1 MDMTISWKS
10 WLTATRRN
18 SIALSTGGIAVTAHD
33 AVAQRTVV
41 NPYAYGGSMPTAHFQ
56 KRHKSL
62 FDSVNLRLIFLVGVG
77 EPTECA
83 AGIDKIAGIDT
94 HFVSDLGG
102 GKSRAWIEVDI
113 SHQRNVNTLAMKQLS
128 YTAYA
133 FGFPDT
139 LRGKADNMRPGIG
152 DSTALGHRPL
162 HIHSG
167 SVGHGL
173 QCYRIGASDRN
184 ITDTGNGGIPTL
196 VIENSHV
203 EELNWS

>member
-1 MDMTISWKS
+1 MKQFILMALAAVLLVALGFQTGRIVE
-10 WLTATRRN
+10 RRN
-18 SIALSTGGIAVTAHD
+18 ATPAAAEEHISPAAAINEEEETSMECNGTWLRAENAKILNYKGEEVAL
-33 AVAQRTVV
+33 
-41 NPYAYGGSMPTAHFQ
+41 GS
-56 KRHKSL
+56 
-62 FDSVNLRLIFLVGVG
+62 
-77 EPTECA
+77 
-83 AGIDKIAGIDT
+83 
-94 HFVSDLGG
+94 
-102 GKSRAWIEVDI
+102 
-113 SHQRNVNTLAMKQLS
+113 LA
-128 YTAYA
+128 
-133 FGFPDT
+133 
-139 LRGKADNMRPGIG
+139 G